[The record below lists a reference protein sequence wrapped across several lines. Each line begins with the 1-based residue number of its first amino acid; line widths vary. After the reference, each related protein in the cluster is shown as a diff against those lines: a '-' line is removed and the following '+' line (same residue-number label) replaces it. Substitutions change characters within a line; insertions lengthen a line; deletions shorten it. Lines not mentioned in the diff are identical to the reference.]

1 MDRPAL
7 LLFLLPI
14 LASCGDGD
22 VTYAVVHD
30 DVAGAA
36 VYKAWYRT
44 TLFVEAIAP
53 GNDTPLHRVAPGGD
67 VAYALLAP
75 GWDPQGDAGAPTKLV
90 AVQTS
95 VPVSVKK
102 GDVARIVLAADTVRG
117 ACLGSPPLSRDEYAV
132 LNNRIFPSDA
142 LPTFDE
148 ACRP

>member
-1 MDRPAL
+1 MNGRVL
-7 LLFLLPI
+7 LLLLLPI

-44 TLFVEAIAP
+44 TLFVEGIAP
-53 GNDTPLHRVAPGGD
+53 GNDTPVHRVAPGGD
-67 VAYALLAP
+67 LAYALLAP
-75 GWDPQGDAGAPTKLV
+75 GWDPHSDAGAPAKLV

-95 VPVSVKK
+95 APVSVRK

-117 ACLGSPPLSRDEYAV
+117 ACLGSSPLSRDEYAV
-132 LNNRIFPSDA
+132 LTDRIFPGDA